1 LKRVYALLLAAVVA
15 SASAASGYLI
25 YRSLGIP
32 PSRLRPF
39 TCVFVTL
46 LEDEHGN
53 TLGKL
58 RGEFILRESVNRV
71 LHAVCNLS
79 LSTTQGE
86 PSIEEVEVRVSWV
99 CIIYEGPTGTPV
111 DPRVIKTTE
120 VVIHPGKRVTVFKRT
135 YDMSEL
141 RGEAN
146 LLAFLRFE
154 SVRIEF
160 SDGSTWL
167 WNYEYD
173 VPSPQGFGYDCKL
186 RRISGRI
193 EGATAILT
201 VKLE

>member
-39 TCVFVTL
+39 TCIFVTL
-46 LEDEHGN
+46 LEDEYGN
-53 TLGKL
+53 SLGKL
-58 RGEFILRESVNRV
+58 RGEFILRESANGVI
-71 LHAVCNLS
+71 HAVCNLS

-99 CIIYEGPTGTPV
+99 CIIYEGPTGITIP
-111 DPRVIKTTE
+111 PNIIKTTE
-120 VVIHPGKRVTVFKRT
+120 VVIHPGESVTVFKRT
-135 YDMSEL
+135 YDISEL

-146 LLAFLRFE
+146 LLAFLRFK

-167 WNYEYD
+167 WNYEYGM
-173 VPSPQGFGYDCKL
+173 PSPQGFGYDCKL
-186 RRISGRI
+186 RRVSGRI
-193 EGATAILT
+193 EGAAATLT
-201 VKLE
+201 VKLD